1 MKKLIILL
9 FLFLPHMLPAQFIT
23 GFSAGLNLGTFGGVA
38 PANTSYAARSGLN
51 FNAVIG
57 YRINKDFTLTL
68 QPAYSQRGSTINVGE
83 DSFFDTLKVYSAKIN
98 FLTLPIFVR
107 INSDNRITY
116 FISGL
121 EFAVPLSATLS
132 GDNNSADVLSSMNKI
147 DILATIGMGLRFS
160 IGKPNLMIELRYYQG
175 LLNFNS
181 ENQDSGKYYLED
193 IKNLGFM
200 VMAGLEWEL

>member
-9 FLFLPHMLPAQFIT
+9 FLFLPHMLPAQFVV

-38 PANTSYAARSGLN
+38 PTNTAYAVRPGLN
-51 FNAVIG
+51 LNAVIG

-83 DSFFDTLKVYSAKIN
+83 DSFFDTLKVYHAKVN
-98 FLTLPIFVR
+98 FLTLPFFVR
-107 INSDNRITY
+107 VDSDNRITY
-116 FISGL
+116 FISGI

-132 GDNNSADVLSSMNKI
+132 GDNKSADILSSMNKV

-160 IGKPNLMIELRYYQG
+160 IGKPNLMIEFRYYQG
-175 LLNFNS
+175 LVNFSS
-181 ENQDSGKYYLED
+181 ENQDSGKYYLD
-193 IKNLGFM
+193 DFKNLGFM